1 MTIYKCFSGLPG
13 LGFASQKI
21 GLLGE
26 VTIYKCF
33 SGLPGLGFA
42 SQKMADLASPGQS
55 LDKAETTL
63 VIGCDNT
70 LCGD

>member
-1 MTIYKCFSGLPG
+1 MSKN
-13 LGFASQKI
+13 

-33 SGLPGLGFA
+33 PGLPGLGSA
-42 SQKMADLASPGQS
+42 VQKMADLASPGQS
-55 LDKAETTL
+55 LDKTETTL
-63 VIGCDNT
+63 VTSCDSK

>member
-1 MTIYKCFSGLPG
+1 MIHATSPLVKN
-13 LGFASQKI
+13 